1 MYTLVLMM
9 ALNNGGVAGANP
21 EYAEGNVPAQAP
33 LYDSRAYFGR
43 RGGCNGGCYGGGCYG
58 SSWGGCR
65 GGWGGCRGGGWG
77 GCSGGFYSG
86 GWGCSGYATSGC
98 GCCGGH
104 VYAGYG
110 CGGGV
115 RMSGYYDPAMQPV
128 QPEQVPAPKPQAS
141 APAASSVT
149 LVVNVPAQAVL
160 TIDGA
165 PTRAAST
172 QRTFVSPPLEPGY
185 VYHYNLKIEMVR
197 DGQTVSASKRVEVR
211 PGERTEVTLEAP
223 PATVAQR

>member
-9 ALNNGGVAGANP
+9 ALNNGTAAGANP
-21 EYAEGNVPAQAP
+21 EYAETNVPAKAP

-43 RGGCNGGCYGGGCYG
+43 RGGCNGCNGGCY
-58 SSWGGCR
+58 GGCR
-65 GGWGGCRGGGWG
+65 GGWGGCSGGYARGGY
-77 GCSGGFYSG
+77 GCSGGYT
-86 GWGCSGYATSGC
+86 YAGC

-110 CGGGV
+110 CTGGRV
-115 RMSGYYDPAMQPV
+115 SHYFDPAMQPV
-128 QPEQVPAPKPQAS
+128 QPEQVPAPKPAAS
-141 APAASSVT
+141 APAARRVT

-165 PTRAAST
+165 PTQSVST

-185 VYHYNLKIEMVR
+185 VYHYNLKIETIR
-197 DGQTVSASKRVEVR
+197 DGQTVSASKRIEVR

-223 PATVAQR
+223 PASVAQR